1 MRNETIGIV
10 TETKGDLALVKPMT
24 HLNCDSGHCCQG
36 EDVLKVILEMN
47 NEINARVGDKIVFE
61 AKQVGMLSV
70 AFMLFALP
78 LILTT
83 LGAMTG
89 YHLSG
94 KLAVAAN
101 TAAIVGGVAAFLVAA
116 VVIKGFDRFV
126 ATNKSLRPVI
136 KRIL

>member
-1 MRNETIGIV
+1 
-10 TETKGDLALVKPMT
+10 MT

-47 NEINARVGDKIVFE
+47 NEINAHVGDKIVFE

-70 AFMLFALP
+70 AFILFALP

-83 LGAMTG
+83 LGAITG
-89 YHLSG
+89 YYLSG
-94 KLAVAAN
+94 NLAVEAN
-101 TAAIVGGVAAFLVAA
+101 TASIVGGITAFIISAL
-116 VVIKGFDRFV
+116 VIKGFDRFV